1 MRLAAARRVVGA
13 LRGAPRFARGAAI
26 WQFSIWVSAM
36 RCPIC
41 KRPIDMTPA
50 NRFRP
55 FCSERCRMVDL
66 GTWAGEGYRVPGAE
80 VEDREHPDDRKK
92 KLLN

>member
-1 MRLAAARRVVGA
+1 MA
-13 LRGAPRFARGAAI
+13 
-26 WQFSIWVSAM
+26 S
-36 RCPIC
+36 
-41 KRPIDMTPA
+41 A

-55 FCSERCRMVDL
+55 FCSERCQMVDL
-66 GTWAGEGYRVPGAE
+66 GTWAGEGYRVPGAA

>member
-1 MRLAAARRVVGA
+1 
-13 LRGAPRFARGAAI
+13 
-26 WQFSIWVSAM
+26 M

-41 KRPIDMTPA
+41 KRPADLTPA

-66 GTWAGEGYRVPGAE
+66 GTWASEGYRVPGTA